1 MQEEYTEKPDVIT
14 FVDAE
19 QSKLRIEIALVNVE
33 KENISL
39 MMDENGL
46 YFSASSEDV
55 NYVTTLSFLR
65 AVQPSEAKALF
76 EDGFVRIEVPFRDPL
91 KNYIN
96 IPIEEIEDTATDS

>member
-19 QSKLRIEIALVNVE
+19 HSKLHIEISMVNVE

-39 MMDENGL
+39 MMDENGFYL
-46 YFSASSEDV
+46 SAPTEDV
-55 NYVTTLSFLR
+55 KYVTTLSFLN
-65 AVQPSEAKALF
+65 AVKPSEAKAIF
-76 EDGFVRIEVPFRDPL
+76 ADGYIRIEVPFRDPL

-96 IPIEEIEDTATDS
+96 IPIEEIDDTATDS